1 MLALFT
7 IIIFLK
13 LNGFRVGEI
22 FVCNKA
28 EHKNTF
34 QGLRIYPVIFKLGL
48 ILLFLKF
55 KQIKARTIGF
65 TTTIQEDI
73 FWWSLR
79 AHHWKRF
86 FQVSALSKSV
96 EWQLGPK
103 WYNSILEENISL
115 QRPHSQIQ
123 VKNRLLIMIISY
135 DTGDWNFNM
144 DKHEIKEICT
154 TQWCRMISCRRKD
167 QNVKDGDGQ

>member
-7 IIIFLK
+7 IFFLK

-34 QGLRIYPVIFKLGL
+34 QGLGIYPVIFKLGL

-65 TTTIQEDI
+65 TTQY
-73 FWWSLR
+73 
-79 AHHWKRF
+79 KRTF
-86 FQVSALSKSV
+86 F
-96 EWQLGPK
+96 
-103 WYNSILEENISL
+103 
-115 QRPHSQIQ
+115 
-123 VKNRLLIMIISY
+123 
-135 DTGDWNFNM
+135 GD
-144 DKHEIKEICT
+144 H
-154 TQWCRMISCRRKD
+154 
-167 QNVKDGDGQ
+167 